1 MDINLLFK
9 AGERSCG
16 RVMRVLPKDEIGST
30 KQYMM
35 TILQEETL
43 PSLNILYPRIY
54 TATISIKDLIPV
66 GDNQRLGYTT
76 YRVPSEFTEGLGIVG
91 IRSCNPV
98 CTDGIGGTGA
108 FPCGIGY
115 GTNTL
120 FTNKYGRYGSATLY
134 EQVALTQLSYADNQ
148 LLGSV
153 SAAPRFR
160 FNPPNILLLSESFG
174 TNSTLSITFLLEN
187 DPNLISIENSAYD
200 AIKRLF
206 ILDLKKSIYNEYSI
220 MNQVETPYGTVDLRI
235 DDWNSAESERNEL
248 FTEYLSTA
256 HIRNST
262 IISG

>member
-1 MDINLLFK
+1 MDINLLFR
-9 AGERSCG
+9 AGERACG
-16 RVMRVLPKDEIGST
+16 RVLRVLPKDEIGSP
-30 KQYMM
+30 KQYM
-35 TILQEETL
+35 TSILQEETL

-54 TATISIKDLIPV
+54 TAAIDVSQLIPV
-66 GDNQRLGYTT
+66 EDNQRVGYST
-76 YRVPSEFTEGLGIVG
+76 YRIPRELTEGLGIVS
-91 IRSCNPV
+91 IRSCNPIS
-98 CTDGIGGTGA
+98 TDGAGGTGA

-153 SAAPRFR
+153 TAAPRFR
-160 FNPPNILLLSESFG
+160 FMPPNIILLSDGFSKS
-174 TNSTLSITFLLEN
+174 NILSITFLLEN
-187 DPNLISIENSAYD
+187 DPNLVAIENSAYD

-206 ILDLKKSIYNEYSI
+206 ILDIKKSIYNEYSI
-220 MNQVETPYGTVDLRI
+220 MNQIDTPYGTVDLKI
-235 DDWNSAESERNEL
+235 DDWSGAESERNEL
-248 FTEYLSTA
+248 YSEYLSTA